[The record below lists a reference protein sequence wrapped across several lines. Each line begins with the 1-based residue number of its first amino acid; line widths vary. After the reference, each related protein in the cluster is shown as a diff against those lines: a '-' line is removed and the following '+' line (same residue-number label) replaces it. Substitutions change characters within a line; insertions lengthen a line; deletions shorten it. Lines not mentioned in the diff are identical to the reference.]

1 MNYIKQLQKENA
13 EMQAAI
19 LATDSELL
27 EFKRFLMTDKF
38 NGVCPIDGSRKDWM
52 STMDIH
58 TKLESLRNTLF
69 S

>member
-1 MNYIKQLQKENA
+1 MNYIKQLQKENT
-13 EMQAAI
+13 EMRDAI
-19 LATDSELL
+19 LATDRELL

-38 NGVCPIDGSRKDWM
+38 NGICPIDGSRKDWM

-58 TKLESLRNTLF
+58 AKLESLRDTLY